1 VGGLRGRAEDGYIV
15 LDALV
20 ALAVALLGLVVFL
33 GSLNAVSRIV
43 AAQHG
48 RIVHVIEERNADAKG
63 AVLYF
68 QGH

>member
-1 VGGLRGRAEDGYIV
+1 VGGLRRHAEEGYIV

-20 ALAVALLGLVVFL
+20 ALAIALFGLVVFMS
-33 GSLNAVSRIV
+33 SLNAVSRIV

-48 RIVHVIEERNADAKG
+48 RVIHVIEERNADAKS